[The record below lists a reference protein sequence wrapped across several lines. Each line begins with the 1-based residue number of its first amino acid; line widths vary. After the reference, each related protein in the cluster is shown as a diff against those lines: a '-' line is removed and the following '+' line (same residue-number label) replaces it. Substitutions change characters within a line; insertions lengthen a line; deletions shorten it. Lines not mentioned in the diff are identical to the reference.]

1 MYEWWVFVHVLGVFG
16 FLASHGVSMGVLV
29 KLRSERDP
37 VRVDELLQLSG
48 RSTGLFYGFL
58 LMLLVGGVVA
68 GFMGDWWGYGW
79 IWGGVVTLLIVVMV
93 MYAIASPYYKRVRT
107 ITQAL
112 VGGSEAVS
120 SEEYDQVLRSRR
132 PMAVMVVGVV
142 GLVAILYFMMF
153 KPSLGLSP
161 EPEGPAPASAD
172 VTIAAEGLAFT
183 TDTLTVPADSDFS
196 MAFDNREAVPHNVSI
211 YGDESA
217 SDALFTGETITGPRT
232 VTYEVPALEAGEY
245 FFRCDVHPT
254 QMTGTV
260 EAG

>member
-37 VRVDELLQLSG
+37 VRVDELLQLSS
-48 RSTGLFYGFL
+48 RTTALFYGFL
-58 LMLLVGGVVA
+58 LMLLVGGIVA
-68 GFMGDWWGYGW
+68 GFMGDWWGHGW
-79 IWGGVVTLLIVVMV
+79 IWGGIGTLLIVIIV

-120 SEEYDQVLRSRR
+120 SEDYEQVLRSGK
-132 PMAVMVVGVV
+132 PVTVMVVGVI
-142 GLVAILYFMMF
+142 GLVVILYFMMF

-172 VTIAAEGLAFT
+172 VSISADGLAFD
-183 TDTLTVPADSDFS
+183 TDSLSVPADRGFS
-196 MAFDNREAVPHNVSI
+196 MAFENREAVPHNVAI

-217 SDALFTGETITGPRT
+217 SDPLFTGDTITGPRT
-232 VTYEVPALEAGEY
+232 VTYQVEALQPGEY

>member
-29 KLRSERDP
+29 RLRSERDP

-48 RSTGLFYGFL
+48 RSTALFYVFL
-58 LMLLVGGVVA
+58 AMLLLGGIVA
-68 GFMGDWWGYGW
+68 GFMGDWWGFGW
-79 IWGGVVTLLIVVMV
+79 IWGGVGTLLIVVMV

-120 SEEYDQVLRSRR
+120 SEEYDQVLRSGK
-132 PMAVMVVGVV
+132 PVTVMVVGVV
-142 GLVAILYFMMF
+142 GLVVILYFMMF

-172 VTIAAEGLAFT
+172 VSIAAEGLAFS
-183 TDTLTVPADSDFS
+183 TDTLAVPADADFS
-196 MAFDNREAVPHNVSI
+196 MAFDNREAVPHNVAI
-211 YGDESA
+211 YGDDSA
-217 SDALFTGETITGPRT
+217 TDALFTGETITGPRT
-232 VTYEVPALEAGEY
+232 VTYEVPALEAGDY
-245 FFRCDVHPT
+245 FFRCDVHPS

-260 EAG
+260 EAE